1 MSTARAHG
9 RMTRNFIVQGTAA
22 EWALCWMG
30 AVRSR
35 LLSERIFGMPMRTRI
50 VYFLHDEL
58 LLCGPDLEADR
69 VERIVREGAAEAAR
83 LLFGRVPVDFPVSVA
98 RVRNYA
104 DGK

>member
-1 MSTARAHG
+1 M
-9 RMTRNFIVQGTAA
+9 
-22 EWALCWMG
+22 
-30 AVRSR
+30 
-35 LLSERIFGMPMRTRI
+35 
-50 VYFLHDEL
+50 YFLHDEL

-83 LLFGRVPVDFPVSVA
+83 LLFGRVPVDFPVDRVERIVREGAAEAARLLFGRVPVDFPVSVA